1 MQHRRLLLKI
11 RTVEERAPAISANGM
26 FTLSLITVCYII
38 LKNSWYYFGFVCV
51 TECSI
56 KVTLVQGKELI
67 CKKKVSTTL
76 NSATNPLAEMYLDS
90 HGCTDRMHLHIVITK
105 GSRLSKKYVGEVW
118 VNMKWADLSGLS
130 SWYQLYT

>member
-1 MQHRRLLLKI
+1 M
-11 RTVEERAPAISANGM
+11 
-26 FTLSLITVCYII
+26 YII
-38 LKNSWYYFGFVCV
+38 LFAQYQPLYICGQSVI
-51 TECSI
+51 ECGI
-56 KVTLVQGKELI
+56 KATLVEGKEVI

-90 HGCTDRMHLHIVITK
+90 HGRTDRMHLHIVITK
-105 GSRLSKKYVGEVW
+105 GSRLSRKYVGEVW